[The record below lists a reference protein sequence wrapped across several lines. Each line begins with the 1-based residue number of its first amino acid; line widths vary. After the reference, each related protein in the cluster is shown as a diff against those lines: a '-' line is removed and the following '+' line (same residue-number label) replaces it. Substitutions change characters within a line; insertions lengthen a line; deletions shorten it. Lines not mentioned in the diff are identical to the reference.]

1 MLNKKRGI
9 TNSDF
14 DTVITGCAKEDL
26 RSVGIASSLI
36 DLIEDDAEIEEGET
50 RQTLIKTAVITYV
63 QSLFDIEFKDA
74 YQKSYDIQKRCLKEE
89 RRLSRTRR
97 GGIIYVYRNII
108 LSNERTCV

>member
-1 MLNKKRGI
+1 MLNEVKKMLGI

-14 DTVITGCAKEDL
+14 DTVITGYIESAKEDL

-74 YQKSYDIQKRCLKEE
+74 YQKSYDIQKDALRKKEDYQE
-89 RRLSRTRR
+89 P
-97 GGIIYVYRNII
+97 V
-108 LSNERTCV
+108 EEA

>member
-1 MLNKKRGI
+1 MLNEVKKMLGI

-14 DTVITGCAKEDL
+14 DTVITGYIESAKEDL

-74 YQKSYDIQKRCLKEE
+74 YQIQKDALRKKKNYQEPVEE
-89 RRLSRTRR
+89 A
-97 GGIIYVYRNII
+97 
-108 LSNERTCV
+108 